1 MIKIDIFVVGDV
13 DPDKAAE
20 AVGQLPFEPRETAHN
35 GLGKLSIIPT
45 SSPLVSFLMKKYR
58 IILIV

>member
-1 MIKIDIFVVGDV
+1 MVPGTAT
-13 DPDKAAE
+13 AALQVPSADAAIAME
-20 AVGQLPFEPRETAHN
+20 ACLILTGLHN